1 MWLRHSRSAAS
12 CARKDSLLSGT
23 QERAI
28 ASGLRGEYR
37 GRPAFYA
44 SHGQIGRSLTVWTE

>member
-12 CARKDSLLSGT
+12 CARKDSLCSGT

-44 SHGQIGRSLTVWTE
+44 LHGQIGRSLTVWTE